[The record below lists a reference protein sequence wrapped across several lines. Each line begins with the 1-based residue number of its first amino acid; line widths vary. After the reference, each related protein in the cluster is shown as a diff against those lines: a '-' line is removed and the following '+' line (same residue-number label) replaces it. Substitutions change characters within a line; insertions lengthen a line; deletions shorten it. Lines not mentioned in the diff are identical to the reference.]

1 MLKDGLYEQIIS
13 KSLDA
18 ELSTTDKLSK
28 TAPIDSA
35 EASKVLAK
43 YIAEV
48 VEKGL
53 ENHNTTVKDLVA
65 RVYNLE
71 RKDALQD
78 EQIAEIKND
87 LKQRS

>member
-1 MLKDGLYEQIIS
+1 MNET
-13 KSLDA
+13 
-18 ELSTTDKLSK
+18 LSTIIVAVCGLIGTAIGSFSGMKLMSYR
-28 TAPIDSA
+28 I
-35 EASKVLAK
+35 EQL
-43 YIAEV
+43 
-48 VEKGL
+48 EKGL